1 MMIDQIGIDS
11 LITIK
16 DFIRWGASRFNE
28 ANIFFGHGTDN
39 AFDESAYLTLHT
51 LHLPAD
57 TPSFYLDGHLTATER
72 DELIR
77 VFKQRVEQRLPAPYI
92 THEAWFAGLPFYVD
106 ERVLIPRSPIAEL
119 IEQGFAPWIDP
130 DAIKS
135 VLDLCTGSGCIAI
148 ASALAL
154 PHAQV
159 DAADISDDALAVAQK
174 NVETLDVAGQVQ
186 LIKSDLFGALDE
198 KRYDVIVT
206 NPPYVDQPE
215 MDALPAEFRHEPTMA
230 LESGDDGLD
239 AIKII
244 LAEAASHLNDGG
256 ILIAEV
262 GASQPQLEE
271 AFPELPF
278 TWLEFER
285 GGSGIFLLTKEQLP
299 RNIYLIADRI
309 AQII

>member
-1 MMIDQIGIDS
+1 MNETGIDS
-11 LITIK
+11 LSTIK
-16 DFIRWGASRFNE
+16 DYIRWAASRFNE

-39 AFDESAYLTLHT
+39 AFDEAAYLTLHT

-57 TPSFYLDGHLTATER
+57 TPSFYFDTHLTSIER
-72 DELIR
+72 DELLR
-77 VFKQRVEQRLPAPYI
+77 VFRKRVDERMPAPYI
-92 THEAWFAGLPFYVD
+92 THESWFCGIPFYVD

-119 IEQGFAPWIDP
+119 IEQGFAPWIEP
-130 DAIKS
+130 EMVGN

-148 ASALAL
+148 ASALSL
-154 PHAQV
+154 PDAQV
-159 DAADISDDALAVAQK
+159 DGADLSDDALAVAHK
-174 NVETLDVAGQVQ
+174 NIEELGVADQVN
-186 LIKSDLFGALDE
+186 LIKSDLFGAL
-198 KRYDVIVT
+198 KGKKYDVIVT

-215 MDALPAEFRHEPTMA
+215 MDALPEEFRHEPRMA

-239 AIKII
+239 AIKVI
-244 LAEAASHLNDGG
+244 LAEADEHLNDGG

-271 AFPELPF
+271 TFPELPF

-299 RNIYLIADRI
+299 KS
-309 AQII
+309 

>member
-1 MMIDQIGIDS
+1 VKQIVKQIKMLNLIGIDS
-11 LITIK
+11 LVTIK
-16 DFIRWGASRFNE
+16 DYIRWGASRFNE
-28 ANIFFGHGTDN
+28 ANLFFGHGTDN

-57 TPSFYLDGHLTATER
+57 TPSFYFDSHLTSVER

-77 VFKQRVEQRLPAPYI
+77 VFKQRVDKRMPAPYI
-92 THEAWFAGLPFYVD
+92 THEAWFAGIPFYVD

-119 IEQGFAPWIDP
+119 IAEGFSPWIEP
-130 DAIKS
+130 DMIGN

-148 ASALAL
+148 ATALAL

-159 DAADISDDALAVAQK
+159 DGADISDDALAVAHR
-174 NVETLDVAGQVQ
+174 NVEELGVAGQVSI
-186 LIKSDLFGALDE
+186 IKSDLFGALAE
-198 KRYDVIVT
+198 RRYDVIVT

-215 MDALPAEFRHEPTMA
+215 MDALPEEFRHEPGMA
-230 LESGDDGLD
+230 LESGADGLD
-239 AIKII
+239 AIRVI
-244 LAEAASHLNDGG
+244 LAEADSHLNDGG

-262 GASQPQLEE
+262 GASQPQLED

-299 RNIYLIADRI
+299 KS
-309 AQII
+309 